1 MEKLDLPAD
10 LRRLERFIGFTI
22 PREGRFYV
30 CDHDEIVRLDIGE
43 SISADP
49 SDQHPYK
56 FVENNNDFLGLVFEG
71 EVKNQPILRVGSTV
85 ISYEFDPTNDF
96 VVVAYE
102 AGESLGTVEFPTFS
116 GDWFAAS
123 LSDDGKHLVLAEP
136 YSIALY
142 RVG

>member
-1 MEKLDLPAD
+1 MSS
-10 LRRLERFIGFTI
+10 T
-22 PREGRFYV
+22 
-30 CDHDEIVRLDIGE
+30 
-43 SISADP
+43 
-49 SDQHPYK
+49 
-56 FVENNNDFLGLVFEG
+56 
-71 EVKNQPILRVGSTV
+71 QPMTL
-85 ISYEFDPTNDF
+85 

>member
-1 MEKLDLPAD
+1 MTL
-10 LRRLERFIGFTI
+10 
-22 PREGRFYV
+22 
-30 CDHDEIVRLDIGE
+30 
-43 SISADP
+43 
-49 SDQHPYK
+49 
-56 FVENNNDFLGLVFEG
+56 
-71 EVKNQPILRVGSTV
+71 
-85 ISYEFDPTNDF
+85 